1 MSEINAESTTMPPV
15 ELRMPRA
22 SEREEMLAGKLYNSV
37 DPELNALREKAG
49 DLCARFNAASRTD
62 HAARATIL
70 DELLPGHGAGLDVM
84 GPIFF
89 DYGCNI
95 TIGERVFANFNF
107 TVLDCCPV
115 TIGDDV
121 LFGPN
126 VSLLPP
132 MHPLRWQDR
141 NVRQAPDGSAY
152 DCEYGKPIVIG
163 SNCWF
168 GGNVTV
174 IGGVTIGEGCVI
186 GAGSVV
192 TRDIPPHTVAVGN
205 PARPIREITDKD
217 ASALQYYAQ

>member
-22 SEREEMLAGKLYNSV
+22 S
-37 DPELNALREKAG
+37 
-49 DLCARFNAASRTD
+49 
-62 HAARATIL
+62 
-70 DELLPGHGAGLDVM
+70 
-84 GPIFF
+84 
-89 DYGCNI
+89 
-95 TIGERVFANFNF
+95 ERVFANFNF

-132 MHPLRWQDR
+132 MHP
-141 NVRQAPDGSAY
+141 
-152 DCEYGKPIVIG
+152 
-163 SNCWF
+163 F

>member
-62 HAARATIL
+62 HAARAAIL

-141 NVRQAPDGSAY
+141 NARYSAAHRGRGQSGPSDSRNHGRGRLRPAVLRAVAAAAPRLWLLLGEEIAVSA
-152 DCEYGKPIVIG
+152 GPIFAGGGGGETCGLGIG
-163 SNCWF
+163 
-168 GGNVTV
+168 
-174 IGGVTIGEGCVI
+174 
-186 GAGSVV
+186 
-192 TRDIPPHTVAVGN
+192 H
-205 PARPIREITDKD
+205 
-217 ASALQYYAQ
+217 

>member
-1 MSEINAESTTMPPV
+1 MAALPPV

-22 SEREEMLAGKLYNSV
+22 SEHEEMLAGNLYNPA
-37 DPELNALREKAG
+37 DRELTMLREKAG
-49 DLCARFNAASRTD
+49 DLCTRFNATPRGD
-62 HAARATIL
+62 HRAREAIL
-70 DELLPGHGAGLDVM
+70 DELLPHHGTNLDIM
-84 GPIFF
+84 GPVFF
-89 DYGCNI
+89 DYGCHT
-95 TIGERVFANFNF
+95 TIGDRVFANFNF

-132 MHPLRWQDR
+132 MHPLRFQDR
-141 NVRQAPDGSAY
+141 NVRERSDGSTY
-152 DCEYGKPIVIG
+152 DYEYGKPISIG

-192 TRDIPPHTVAVGN
+192 VRDIPPHTVAVGN
-205 PARPIREITDKD
+205 PAHPIREITDAD
-217 ASALQYYAQ
+217 ASALQYYAR

>member
-62 HAARATIL
+62 HAARAAIL
-70 DELLPGHGAGLDVM
+70 DELLPGH
-84 GPIFF
+84 
-89 DYGCNI
+89 
-95 TIGERVFANFNF
+95 
-107 TVLDCCPV
+107 V

-205 PARPIREITDKD
+205 PARPIREITDAD

>member
-22 SEREEMLAGKLYNSV
+22 S
-37 DPELNALREKAG
+37 
-49 DLCARFNAASRTD
+49 
-62 HAARATIL
+62 
-70 DELLPGHGAGLDVM
+70 
-84 GPIFF
+84 
-89 DYGCNI
+89 
-95 TIGERVFANFNF
+95 ERVFANFNF

-152 DCEYGKPIVIG
+152 DCEYGKPIVIVAAAAPRLWLLLG
-163 SNCWF
+163 EEIAVSAGPIF
-168 GGNVTV
+168 AGGGGGETCGLG
-174 IGGVTIGEGCVI
+174 IG
-186 GAGSVV
+186 
-192 TRDIPPHTVAVGN
+192 H
-205 PARPIREITDKD
+205 
-217 ASALQYYAQ
+217 